1 MAEVSASWMGV
12 FARVAGVEGG
22 WENEILQLLSKVLES
37 QNGLHTKHSPFFCK
51 WTCLTEFSL
60 CRAAL
65 FKVQLTLLLA

>member
-37 QNGLHTKHSPFFCK
+37 QNGLQYQTF
-51 WTCLTEFSL
+51 T
-60 CRAAL
+60 L
-65 FKVQLTLLLA
+65 FL